1 MCNTCS
7 VISSLRDLK
16 QTCWQTG
23 NMNFQNGTNCALQ
36 KLLTAVLL
44 PLLRNCGH
52 FYRCNMR
59 FLKASLA
66 QNCRFR
72 WLECFPYAGVE
83 KLFKLSLEVLSLV
96 TFKHHEVGSN
106 PRRGERGEAL
116 GSSTSLLDRRRGVFF
131 QEVVTTKKSPLSLR
145 SCSSLHWES

>member
-66 QNCRFR
+66 QNCHFQ

-83 KLFKLSLEVLSLV
+83 KLFSFLWKCFLLSPSNTMKWVPTPEGVKEGRPLV
-96 TFKHHEVGSN
+96 PPLPSWTEDVECSFRKWLPQKN
-106 PRRGERGEAL
+106 PRFL
-116 GSSTSLLDRRRGVFF
+116 
-131 QEVVTTKKSPLSLR
+131 
-145 SCSSLHWES
+145 